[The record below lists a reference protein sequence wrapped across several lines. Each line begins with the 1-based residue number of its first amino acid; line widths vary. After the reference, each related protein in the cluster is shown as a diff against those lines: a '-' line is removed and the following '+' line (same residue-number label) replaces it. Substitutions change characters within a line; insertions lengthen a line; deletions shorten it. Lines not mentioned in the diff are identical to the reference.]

1 MTKEERIARIKEN
14 KEEYKVL
21 YESLKDRNT
30 YFNWLQKQMVSTSSA
45 LERCQTITRMA
56 KQMGVKDEDIQ
67 RVYELEDS
75 NHFDAFNLMVEAV
88 AMNIPLS
95 EMLIFSLHREVLKK
109 INDYEAGFYRR
120 DRVRLLNSST
130 ILPSATKVPGLM
142 ERLVRDYEKTSSEIV
157 LQAFN
162 MHHQFV
168 SIHPFADGNGRTGRL
183 LMNFHLLKHA
193 YFPVVIHPHQR
204 SDYLDSLEALSV
216 KEDRETYHSFMLSQM
231 ESTFTECMD
240 KMITLPRII
249 TSHSMFI
256 VGRYKSLCTQANE
269 TQKIKD

>member
-249 TSHSMFI
+249 T
-256 VGRYKSLCTQANE
+256 YKSLRTQANE